1 MIHVA
6 KSLNFESVYFIY
18 RENGDEIMVNVR
30 IIPFESSMRLT
41 DSETQALES
50 FLKSELDL
58 SRNNKIS

>member
-1 MIHVA
+1 
-6 KSLNFESVYFIY
+6 VYFIY